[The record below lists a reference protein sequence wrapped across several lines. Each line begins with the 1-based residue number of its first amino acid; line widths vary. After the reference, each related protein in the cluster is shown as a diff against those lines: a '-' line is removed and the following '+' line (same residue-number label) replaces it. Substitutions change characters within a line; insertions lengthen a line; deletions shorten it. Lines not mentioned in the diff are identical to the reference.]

1 MQRYLVRSNG
11 LWNITQ
17 SFLPQICIALE
28 AMLLKLH
35 VKLAPAW
42 ALIWVNFDPTQEI
55 RAKAGSGHFLC
66 IIVYCLHF
74 TLWLCQYKSASPGRL
89 PFLCFPYYIPSHG
102 TIILHN
108 MRISHHFMWTYAHTT
123 VPSSL
128 WQTDVLFLFFW
139 TVVDVLSNIDLHAIF
154 LSWQLWTVAVWVIQP
169 MAVLITLLEQ
179 HSDRMPPT
187 VVTRATTWWET
198 ALALVKLQEIG
209 LGVHLPV
216 KVCY

>member
-1 MQRYLVRSNG
+1 MYYCVLPSFYTLTLPIQVCFSWTPTIPVFPILHPFT
-11 LWNITQ
+11 WNYHTPWYEDIS
-17 SFLPQICIALE
+17 SF
-28 AMLLKLH
+28 H
-35 VKLAPAW
+35 VDRCTH
-42 ALIWVNFDPTQEI
+42 N
-55 RAKAGSGHFLC
+55 C
-66 IIVYCLHF
+66 
-74 TLWLCQYKSASPGRL
+74 
-89 PFLCFPYYIPSHG
+89 PFLTMANWCVVF
-102 TIILHN
+102 
-108 MRISHHFMWTYAHTT
+108 
-123 VPSSL
+123 V
-128 WQTDVLFLFFW
+128 FFW